1 MRSIFYRVSYLDSI
15 VKDMNEPVRTDLFE
29 RVKAFVMS
37 GCYTSYKKADKFI
50 KYSSLSDSDLASKLN
65 TTVANVRQVRSR
77 ISHEAYAMIGEDILN
92 TLEFGDLRSV
102 KSAARDFCVI
112 EKCMDTDDIILP
124 DIMRL
129 LKEYQTDNE
138 TFDISDCKYELTLI
152 HWLTTKKI
160 KSLMSN
166 VDLSRLGYLLRV
178 LNGEEGT
185 STDRAKIIRVI
196 LADDLVSHV
205 RAEDRK
211 KFSFPPVRPDEEF

>member
-1 MRSIFYRVSYLDSI
+1 MRSVFYRVSYLEPI

-29 RVKAFVMS
+29 RVKAFIMS

-50 KYSSLSDSDLASKLN
+50 RYNAMSDQELEKKLG

-77 ISHEAYAMIGEDILN
+77 LSHEAYAMLGEDIFD
-92 TLEFGDLRSV
+92 TLEFGDLKSV
-102 KSAARDFCVI
+102 KAAVRDFSVI

-138 TFDISDCKYELTLI
+138 TFDIGDCKYELTLI

-160 KSLMSN
+160 KSLMGN

-205 RAEDRK
+205 KVEDRK
-211 KFSFPPVRPDEEF
+211 KFSFPPVRPDDEF

>member
-1 MRSIFYRVSYLDSI
+1 MRSVFYRISYLETI
-15 VKDMNEPVRTDLFE
+15 VKDMNEPARTDLFE
-29 RVKAFVMS
+29 RVKAFIMS

-50 KYSSLSDSDLASKLN
+50 KYSSMTDSDLANKLG
-65 TTVANVRQVRSR
+65 TTIANVRQVRSR
-77 ISHEAYAMIGEDILN
+77 ISHEAYDMLGEDILN
-92 TLEFGDLRSV
+92 TLEFGDLKNV

-112 EKCMDTDDIILP
+112 EKCIDTDDIILP

-129 LKEYQTDNE
+129 LKEYQADNE
-138 TFDISDCKYELTLI
+138 TFDIGDCKYELTLL

-166 VDLSRLGYLLRV
+166 VDLARLGYLLRV

-205 RAEDRK
+205 KADDKK
-211 KFSFPPVRPDEEF
+211 KFSFPPVRPDDEF

>member
-205 RAEDRK
+205 KADDRK

>member
-1 MRSIFYRVSYLDSI
+1 MRSVFYRVSYLEPI

-29 RVKAFVMS
+29 RVKAFIMS

-50 KYSSLSDSDLASKLN
+50 RYNAMSDQELAKKLG

-77 ISHEAYAMIGEDILN
+77 LSHEAYAMLGEDIFD
-92 TLEFGDLRSV
+92 TLEFGDLKSV
-102 KSAARDFCVI
+102 KAAVRDFSVI

-138 TFDISDCKYELTLI
+138 TFDIGDCKYELTLI

-160 KSLMSN
+160 KSLMGN

-205 RAEDRK
+205 KVEDRK
-211 KFSFPPVRPDEEF
+211 KFSFPPVRPDDEF

>member
-1 MRSIFYRVSYLDSI
+1 MRSIFYRVSYLESI

-50 KYSSLSDSDLASKLN
+50 KYSSLSDSDLANKLN

-77 ISHEAYAMIGEDILN
+77 ISHEAYAMIGENILN
-92 TLEFGDLRSV
+92 TLEFGDLRGV

-160 KSLMSN
+160 KSLMGN
-166 VDLSRLGYLLRV
+166 VDLARLGYLLRV

-196 LADDLVSHV
+196 LADDLASHV
-205 RAEDRK
+205 KAEDRK
-211 KFSFPPVRPDEEF
+211 KFSFPPVRPDDEF